1 MKATIVKSQWDKY
14 YSYTED
20 VEETIEA
27 PTKDDLFGLF
37 FREFDNRFKY
47 CNDLAYSFKGET
59 NKKEYR
65 TWISD
70 INNYAA
76 NGGDMW

>member
-1 MKATIVKSQWDKY
+1 MKATIVKNEWIDY
-14 YSYTED
+14 VNYDTG
-20 VEETIEA
+20 EEVIES
-27 PTKDDLFGLF
+27 PTKDELFGLF
-37 FREFDNRFKY
+37 FREFDNGLKYVNFLSYRFK
-47 CNDLAYSFKGET
+47 DEAT
-59 NKKEYR
+59 NKEYR

>member
-1 MKATIVKSQWDKY
+1 MKATIVKKEWNHSTLY
-14 YSYTED
+14 
-20 VEETIEA
+20 ETGEQEIEA
-27 PTKDDLFGLF
+27 PTKSDLFGLF

-47 CNDLAYSFKGET
+47 CNDLSYSFKDET

-70 INNYAA
+70 INNYAS